1 MYELGRTYLRL
12 SQALHI
18 NIPAMDPCLYVM
30 RFAHKLEFVD
40 KNKIDKTHE
49 VSSPVIYIKI
59 RVLRQPVLENILF

>member
-49 VSSPVIYIKI
+49 VSFPLIY
-59 RVLRQPVLENILF
+59 ENKSLLIQFNL

>member
-49 VSSPVIYIKI
+49 VSFPLIY
-59 RVLRQPVLENILF
+59 ENKRSTDLISKYN